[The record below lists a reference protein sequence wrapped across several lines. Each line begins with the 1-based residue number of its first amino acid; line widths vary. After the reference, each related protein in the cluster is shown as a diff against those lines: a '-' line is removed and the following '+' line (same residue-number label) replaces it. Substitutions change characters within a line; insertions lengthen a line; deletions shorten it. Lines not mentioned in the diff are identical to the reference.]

1 MCKGT
6 TFYRYTQV
14 YGKYFCDLTKKIPL
28 LLARIQYFLYLCAII
43 PYFSIIMKKLF
54 ALFFLALFATSATY
68 AQNALN
74 VYRNNGN
81 VKSTALVNIKKITF
95 EDSKLVF
102 NTTTG
107 IFRIPLKDVDYMLFG
122 NVISSSVDNLTQ
134 PEVKLTFQGNLLTVK
149 SQAEINNLYLL
160 DMTGKMIA
168 AQKLSAT
175 TETSLAVPTSG
186 VFVLFLETTQGYA
199 AHKIMLN

>member
-1 MCKGT
+1 
-6 TFYRYTQV
+6 
-14 YGKYFCDLTKKIPL
+14 
-28 LLARIQYFLYLCAII
+28 
-43 PYFSIIMKKLF
+43 MKKLF
-54 ALFFLALFATSATY
+54 ALFFLALFATSAAY

-81 VKSTALVNIKKITF
+81 VKSTALVKIKKITF
-95 EDSKLVF
+95 EDSQLVF

-199 AHKIMLN
+199 AHKIMLKN